1 MSLPSFSN
9 EEENEVS
16 NGDKVIAWNFSNN
29 EILIKNMYIQTFN
42 GKEAIKNKIIKIIK
56 TDKGLASIYKDRS
69 YGISRSSI
77 VGKEYYSNKTL
88 VEALITDL
96 KNQIK
101 KITGVNDLVNLESNI
116 EDSVLTISFTVNTI
130 YGEVGETVDV

>member
-1 MSLPSFSN
+1 
-9 EEENEVS
+9 
-16 NGDKVIAWNFSNN
+16 
-29 EILIKNMYIQTFN
+29 MYIQTFN

>member
-29 EILIKNMYIQTFN
+29 EILIKNMYIKTFN

-69 YGISRSSI
+69 YGVSRSSI

-116 EDSVLTISFTVNTI
+116 EDSVLTISFMVNTI
-130 YGEVGETVDV
+130 YGEVGETVNV

>member
-29 EILIKNMYIQTFN
+29 EILIKNMYIQTFY

-56 TDKGLASIYKDRS
+56 TDKGLASIYKDRN

-101 KITGVNDLVNLESNI
+101 KIIGVNDLLNLESNI

-130 YGEVGETVDV
+130 YGEVGETVNV

>member
-1 MSLPSFSN
+1 MSLPSFSL
-9 EEENEVS
+9 EEENQVS

>member
-130 YGEVGETVDV
+130 YGEVGETVNV

>member
-101 KITGVNDLVNLESNI
+101 KITGVNDLLNLESNI

>member
-101 KITGVNDLVNLESNI
+101 KITGVNDLLNLESNI
-116 EDSVLTISFTVNTI
+116 EDSVLTISFMVNTI
-130 YGEVGETVDV
+130 YGEVGETIDV

>member
-1 MSLPSFSN
+1 M
-9 EEENEVS
+9 
-16 NGDKVIAWNFSNN
+16 
-29 EILIKNMYIQTFN
+29 
-42 GKEAIKNKIIKIIK
+42 
-56 TDKGLASIYKDRS
+56 
-69 YGISRSSI
+69 
-77 VGKEYYSNKTL
+77 

-101 KITGVNDLVNLESNI
+101 KITGVNDFLNLESNI